1 MRFLEFLYW
10 FGILGSVLLLGDG
23 CGGVDGFK
31 LLFKPQDLL
40 PVLPHSV
47 AWPVLNSLNNAVDL
61 LPKFV
66 GAVASEKDNITW
78 KGTCFFENEA
88 YIEYTEPKEEGKQG
102 GAILHIKTSNA
113 HSWTCLDLYVFAT
126 PYRVTWDYYFLARNH
141 TLKIDEWQEGEL
153 DYVKTKGFSVFL
165 MPAGMLG
172 TLVALW
178 DALPIFSNSGW
189 GESANIAFLQSHM
202 GANITKRPQ
211 PWVTNISTADVH
223 SGDFLAL
230 SKVRGRWGGF
240 ETLEK
245 WVTGAYAG
253 HTAVCLRDPDNNLW
267 VGESGHENEEGEEV
281 IVVIPWEEWWELQL
295 KDVAAPHV
303 ALLPMHP
310 DLRARFN
317 ETAAWEYAQRMNG
330 LPYGYHNMIFSW
342 IDTRRDNYPPPLDS
356 NLVASVI
363 TMWTRLQPSYASNMW
378 NEALNKRLET
388 EGLDLPSIIVE
399 SEKRGISFAEL
410 LAIPE
415 QDHWE
420 YSDGFSTT
428 CVAFILQIYK
438 AAGLFGPLSTS
449 IQVTEFT
456 IRDAYMLKLW
466 EDDISRLPA
475 WCNGNNTSPQPYC
488 QILGQYN
495 MELPGYNTIIPYPH
509 MNERCSS
516 LPPVYKRPSKC

>member
-1 MRFLEFLYW
+1 VSESGEW
-10 FGILGSVLLLGDG
+10 V
-23 CGGVDGFK
+23 
-31 LLFKPQDLL
+31 PA
-40 PVLPHSV
+40 V
-47 AWPVLNSLNNAVDL
+47 AHHLLNN
-61 LPKFV
+61 F
-66 GAVASEKDNITW
+66 SFC
-78 KGTCFFENEA
+78 CFYE
-88 YIEYTEPKEEGKQG
+88 
-102 GAILHIKTSNA
+102 
-113 HSWTCLDLYVFAT
+113 
-126 PYRVTWDYYFLARNH
+126 
-141 TLKIDEWQEGEL
+141 TLQ
-153 DYVKTKGFSVFL
+153 VKTKGFSVFL

-189 GESANIAFLQSHM
+189 GESANIAFLESHM

-310 DLRARFN
+310 DLRAIFN

-378 NEALNKRLET
+378 NEALNKRLDT

-475 WCNGNNTSPQPYC
+475 WCNGNSTSPQPYC

>member
-1 MRFLEFLYW
+1 
-10 FGILGSVLLLGDG
+10 
-23 CGGVDGFK
+23 
-31 LLFKPQDLL
+31 
-40 PVLPHSV
+40 
-47 AWPVLNSLNNAVDL
+47 
-61 LPKFV
+61 
-66 GAVASEKDNITW
+66 
-78 KGTCFFENEA
+78 
-88 YIEYTEPKEEGKQG
+88 
-102 GAILHIKTSNA
+102 
-113 HSWTCLDLYVFAT
+113 
-126 PYRVTWDYYFLARNH
+126 
-141 TLKIDEWQEGEL
+141 
-153 DYVKTKGFSVFL
+153 
-165 MPAGMLG
+165 
-172 TLVALW
+172 
-178 DALPIFSNSGW
+178 
-189 GESANIAFLQSHM
+189 
-202 GANITKRPQ
+202 
-211 PWVTNISTADVH
+211 
-223 SGDFLAL
+223 
-230 SKVRGRWGGF
+230 
-240 ETLEK
+240 
-245 WVTGAYAG
+245 
-253 HTAVCLRDPDNNLW
+253 
-267 VGESGHENEEGEEV
+267 V

-378 NEALNKRLET
+378 NEALNKRLDT

-456 IRDAYMLKLW
+456 VRHLSTSSFLHLSFCLHGVGSKLGFH
-466 EDDISRLPA
+466 
-475 WCNGNNTSPQPYC
+475 NQ
-488 QILGQYN
+488 
-495 MELPGYNTIIPYPH
+495 
-509 MNERCSS
+509 
-516 LPPVYKRPSKC
+516 